1 MRNGSANG
9 GLHTDDDGIELEQQH
24 GATAAAAGVADESDF
39 DWEEQERGPHHRR
52 ASSAESAAELSAS
65 RGDWL

>member
-1 MRNGSANG
+1 MRNGSASG
-9 GLHTDDDGIELEQQH
+9 GLHTDDGIELEQQQHTAH
-24 GATAAAAGVADESDF
+24 GASAIAADESDF

-52 ASSAESAAELSAS
+52 ASSAESSAELSAS